1 MHENHLLRRLFIIQ
15 RLHFR
20 ILQEELEKQDIHPGQ
35 PPMLIL
41 IQKNEGINQNEIA
54 RKLNVRAA
62 TVAIML
68 RRMEKAGLIERKQ
81 DKKDKR
87 IQRVFLTE
95 KGRKICELLKEQAE
109 RIEKMAMEGLSENEK
124 GELARLLDHVIS
136 NFRRSVKGCCH
147 D

>member
-1 MHENHLLRRLFIIQ
+1 MQENHLLRRLFIIQ

-41 IQKNEGINQNEIA
+41 IQKSEGINQNEIA
-54 RKLNVRAA
+54 RKLSVRAA

-68 RRMEKAGLIERKQ
+68 RRMEKAGLIQRRQ
-81 DKKDKR
+81 DEKDKR
-87 IQRVFLTE
+87 IQHVFLTE

-109 RIEKMAMEGLSENEK
+109 RIEKMATEGLSENEK
-124 GELARLLDHVIS
+124 EELARLLDHVIA
-136 NFRRSVKGCCH
+136 NFRRSAKGCCH